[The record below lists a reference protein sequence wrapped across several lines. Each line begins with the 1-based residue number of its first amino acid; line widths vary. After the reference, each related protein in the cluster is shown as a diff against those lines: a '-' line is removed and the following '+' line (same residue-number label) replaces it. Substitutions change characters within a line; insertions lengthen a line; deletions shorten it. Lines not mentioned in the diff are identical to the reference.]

1 MGKYRPEK
9 LRIRTLFPSVY
20 FEIFCRPSSQLPT
33 LDMILAMQTVTGISS
48 FEEEH
53 TALMVHKVWIF
64 FVSGSVKNISIPA
77 I

>member
-1 MGKYRPEK
+1 
-9 LRIRTLFPSVY
+9 
-20 FEIFCRPSSQLPT
+20 
-33 LDMILAMQTVTGISS
+33 MILAMQTVTGISS